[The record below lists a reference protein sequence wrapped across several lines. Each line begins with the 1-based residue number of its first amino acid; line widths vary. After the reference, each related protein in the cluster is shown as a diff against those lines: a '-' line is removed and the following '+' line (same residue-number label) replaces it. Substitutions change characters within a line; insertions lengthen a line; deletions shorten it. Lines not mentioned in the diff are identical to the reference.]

1 MIQRMIYTTTTLI
14 LLDPFGE
21 LRGVIAEV
29 LSLVIH
35 VVAVLLAISIATGF
49 LEAQASY
56 VFGAPSLLSALW
68 FKIGAVILCLII
80 ALTAVS
86 ISNTLVGILF

>member
-1 MIQRMIYTTTTLI
+1 VIRQTMCMVGLAV
-14 LLDPFGE
+14 LDPLGE
-21 LRGVIAEV
+21 LRGVVAE
-29 LSLVIH
+29 LLTLVIQ
-35 VVAVLLAISIATGF
+35 VTAVLLAIAIATGF

-56 VFGAPSLLSALW
+56 VFGAPSVLSALW
-68 FKIGAVILCLII
+68 FKIGAVIICLVI

>member
-1 MIQRMIYTTTTLI
+1 MYPGWLMVFTMF
-14 LLDPFGE
+14 DPFGE
-21 LRGVIAEV
+21 LRLVVAEALTSVIQ
-29 LSLVIH
+29 IT
-35 VVAVLLAISIATGF
+35 AVLLALSIATGF

-56 VFGAPSLLSALW
+56 IFGAPSLLSALW
-68 FKIGAVILCLII
+68 FKISAVILCLII